1 MPELLR
7 FDDQKQQRSS
17 DFVIFTVASNFS
29 LFFSVSS
36 SIDRCSF
43 ASEVHDHNSFISQ
56 LTQPG
61 ILKVS
66 EAGRLSSFFDS
77 YGLGIRMI
85 SGLEGLLLS
94 SLDAKLA
101 PKHLFRLCLEHE
113 QKLNSSYKS
122 AHAYNFYKDS
132 NAPVMVKMVELVTI
146 LQQRNVFL
154 LNECDDHPALQKIVD
169 VIEMILAIPLSTPL
183 AKAQTAT
190 KCFLSLEGDHL
201 TLINVYW
208 AFDEFLEK
216 SKIGINKEKAE
227 KSLKMVQGK
236 FHQ

>member
-77 YGLGIRMI
+77 YELGIRMI

-183 AKAQTAT
+183 AKLCEQIQRNVEQMGLRITSCVDEMLQYRRCLAAA
-190 KCFLSLEGDHL
+190 CFLNAALKDLE
-201 TLINVYW
+201 
-208 AFDEFLEK
+208 
-216 SKIGINKEKAE
+216 IGYF
-227 KSLKMVQGK
+227 V
-236 FHQ
+236 F